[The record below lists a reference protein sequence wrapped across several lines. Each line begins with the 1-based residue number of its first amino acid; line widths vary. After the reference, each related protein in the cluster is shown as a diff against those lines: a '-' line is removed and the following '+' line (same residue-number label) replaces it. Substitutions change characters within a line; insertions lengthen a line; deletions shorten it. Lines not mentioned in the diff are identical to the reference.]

1 MVSLYEQGISKRHA
15 KDRRERRSNAGAV
28 KPQMLL
34 RLLAWQRNGLTAGS
48 QDSTLKADRIG
59 GLSDGTPKEAEQAK
73 NLDPPQPYPQAVDQ
87 CLHIAKSLATPPHVT
102 GVEVSSVLIAENT
115 LILSPKGWSE
125 GKRSGEGERRVSY
138 QRKKAKGYPL
148 WRGPFAF

>member
-1 MVSLYEQGISKRHA
+1 MAHPRKRN
-15 KDRRERRSNAGAV
+15 KPKTWTRRS
-28 KPQMLL
+28 P
-34 RLLAWQRNGLTAGS
+34 
-48 QDSTLKADRIG
+48 TLKRSISACISPR
-59 GLSDGTPKEAEQAK
+59 AW
-73 NLDPPQPYPQAVDQ
+73 
-87 CLHIAKSLATPPHVT
+87 LHPPHVT